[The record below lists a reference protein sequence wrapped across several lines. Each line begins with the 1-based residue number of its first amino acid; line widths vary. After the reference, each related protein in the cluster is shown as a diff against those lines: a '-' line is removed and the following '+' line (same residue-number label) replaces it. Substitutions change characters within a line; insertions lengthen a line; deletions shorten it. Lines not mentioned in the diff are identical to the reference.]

1 MLRAG
6 LAQHARASKLGHPK
20 LRLDKLLHKV
30 TMPCMHTLLL
40 KLDRAAVPAGDEYQ
54 LRQSACDL
62 ATWMRA
68 ARGQPETAP

>member
-1 MLRAG
+1 
-6 LAQHARASKLGHPK
+6 
-20 LRLDKLLHKV
+20 
-30 TMPCMHTLLL
+30 MPCMHTLLL